1 VKVPRFRIAWVMV
14 FVAFA
19 ALNFAAMRVV
29 LVQSGPTS
37 ELLAVGAL
45 PMAIILA
52 VGHLVG
58 LRRRGSRPF
67 LLGFEVFG
75 VMALAIYVALV
86 SFSPQKTVI
95 PYLDA
100 LLQPI
105 RQTIG
110 QARPIVLV
118 VTIVPVAVAML
129 GLPQLTFA
137 LLGGFLSRNNRI
149 SLTITKRPAQFPA
162 DR

>member
-19 ALNFAAMRVV
+19 ALNFTAMRVV
-29 LVQSGPTS
+29 LNQSGTTS

-52 VGHLVG
+52 VIILIGGRNL
-58 LRRRGSRPF
+58 GSRPF

-86 SFSPQKTVI
+86 GFSPQKTVI
-95 PYLDA
+95 PYLE
-100 LLQPI
+100 LLVQPL
-105 RQTIG
+105 RRTIG
-110 QARPIVLV
+110 HSRPVVLFAALFPLSV
-118 VTIVPVAVAML
+118 VML
-129 GLPQLTFA
+129 GLPQIAFA
-137 LLGGFLSRNNRI
+137 VLGGLLSLRFWA
-149 SLTITKRPAQFPA
+149 SKQP
-162 DR
+162 D